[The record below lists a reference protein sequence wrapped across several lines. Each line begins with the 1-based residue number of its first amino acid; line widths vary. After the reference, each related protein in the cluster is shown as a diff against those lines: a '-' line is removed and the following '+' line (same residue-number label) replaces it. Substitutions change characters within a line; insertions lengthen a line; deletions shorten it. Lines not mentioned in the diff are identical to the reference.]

1 MRIRKEL
8 FADERD
14 DDLAIVGKPVR
25 RQDIEG
31 HVTGRTT
38 FFDDRL
44 VPGLLHIRCVRSI
57 HDHARIR
64 AIDTREAERV
74 PGVRRILRWADL
86 PKKAHNILTI
96 FNFGIDDE
104 PALADGKVRYRGEPI
119 VAIVAESLRAADE
132 AVAKVRVDYDPLPAV
147 FDVEEA
153 LKPDAPLVNEY
164 IGRNWFRYWG
174 DYDCQQIRFGDVE
187 AAFRQAD
194 VIVEGRYQMSPIE
207 HAPLETQGC
216 IVVPGEDGRFT
227 VYTCTQGLHFSL
239 DNTAAQLRL
248 DTNRLHFI
256 GGTVGGGFGGKV
268 DTVVEPLAVLAAMLT
283 GRPVRYVFTRAEEMQ
298 VSSPRG
304 AERVY
309 ITDGV
314 TRDGRILARKIVH
327 YHDAGAYSRLSTYG
341 TIKSAAHHPG
351 PYWIPNVWVDS
362 FCVFTNRT
370 PSSAMRGFGVTG
382 GDFALES
389 QMDAVARAIGM
400 DPLELRIKN
409 AYRDGDMKAHRKL
422 TEGAALIECIQVA
435 AELARWPLSE
445 EARSA
450 SSRIGGGG
458 DRGRVPPT
466 PPARTRLS
474 DRREGERRRET
485 SRIGA
490 AERPSARATTPPPSW
505 LRSEAR
511 AVEARAVE
519 DGARRAAE
527 GGEGRRREEQEPP
540 EPPRPASGHG
550 ALRFSSVFGSR
561 RR

>member
-14 DDLAIVGKPVR
+14 DDLRLVGRPVR

-31 HVTGRTT
+31 HVTGRST
-38 FFDDRL
+38 FFADHP
-44 VPGLLHIRCVRSI
+44 VSGLLHLRCVRSTE
-57 HDHARIR
+57 HHARIR
-64 AIDTREAERV
+64 SIDTTAAERV
-74 PGVRRILRWADL
+74 PGVRRILRFADL

-104 PALADGKVRYRGEPI
+104 PALADGKVRYLGEPI
-119 VAIVAESLRAADE
+119 VAVLAENPRAAAE

-153 LKPDAPLVNEY
+153 LKPGAPLVNEY

-187 AAFRQAD
+187 AALRSAD
-194 VIVEGRYQMSPIE
+194 LVVSGRYQMSPIE
-207 HAPLETQGC
+207 HAPLETNGC
-216 IVVPGEDGRFT
+216 IVVPAEDGRFT
-227 VYTCTQGLHFSL
+227 VYTCTQGLFFSL
-239 DNTAAQLRL
+239 DNTAALL
-248 DTNRLHFI
+248 KIESNRLHFI

-283 GRPVRYVFTRAEEMQ
+283 GRPVRYVFSRAEEMQ

-304 AERVY
+304 AERIY
-309 ITDGV
+309 IEDGV
-314 TRDGRILARKIVH
+314 MRDGRIVARKITH

-351 PYWIPNVWVDS
+351 PYYIPNVWVDS
-362 FCVFTNRT
+362 WCVFTNRT

-389 QMDAVARAIGM
+389 HMDVVARAIGM
-400 DPLELRIKN
+400 DPMEFRIVN

-422 TEGAALIECIQVA
+422 TQGAALIECVQVA
-435 AELARWPLSE
+435 AELAGWPLSE
-445 EARSA
+445 EARRA
-450 SSRIGGGG
+450 SSRVGGGG
-458 DRGRVPPT
+458 ERARIPPT
-466 PPARTRLS
+466 PASRTRAPAAAGRGEPVRAGAGEA
-474 DRREGERRRET
+474 RRGM
-485 SRIGA
+485 
-490 AERPSARATTPPPSW
+490 TPPPSW
-505 LRSEAR
+505 TGGQPATP
-511 AVEARAVE
+511 AA
-519 DGARRAAE
+519 AAE
-527 GGEGRRREEQEPP
+527 PGRREPP
-540 EPPRPASGHG
+540 PREPERREPPGEPPRPGSGHG
-550 ALRFSSVFGSR
+550 AIRFSSVFGSR

>member
-14 DDLAIVGKPVR
+14 DDLRLVGQPVR

-31 HVTGRTT
+31 HVTGRTA
-38 FFDDRL
+38 FFDDHS
-44 VPGLLHIRCVRSI
+44 VAGLLHLRCVRSTQ
-57 HDHARIR
+57 HHARIR
-64 AIDTREAERV
+64 SIDTSAAERT

-96 FNFGIDDE
+96 FDFGIDDE
-104 PALADGKVRYRGEPI
+104 PALADGKVRYKGEPI
-119 VAIVAESLRAADE
+119 VAILAESRRAADE
-132 AVAKVRVDYDPLPAV
+132 AVAKVRVDYEPLPAV

-153 LKPDAPLVNEY
+153 LKPGAPLVNEY

-187 AAFRQAD
+187 AALRSAD
-194 VIVEGRYQMSPIE
+194 LVVSGRYQMSPIE

-216 IVVPGEDGRFT
+216 IVVPAEDGRFT
-227 VYTCTQGLHFSL
+227 VYTCTQGLFFSL
-239 DNTAAQLRL
+239 DNTAAQLKIES
-248 DTNRLHFI
+248 NRLHFV

-283 GRPVRYVFTRAEEMQ
+283 GRPVRYVFSRAEEMQ

-304 AERVY
+304 AERIY
-309 ITDGV
+309 IEDGV
-314 TRDGRILARKIVH
+314 MRDGRIVARKITH

-351 PYWIPNVWVDS
+351 PYTIPNVWVDS
-362 FCVFTNRT
+362 WCVFTNRT

-389 QMDAVARAIGM
+389 HMDVVARAIGM
-400 DPLELRIKN
+400 DPMELRIKN

-422 TEGAALIECIQVA
+422 TQGAALVECVQVA

-445 EARSA
+445 EARRD
-450 SSRIGGGG
+450 SSRVGGGG
-458 DRGRVPPT
+458 ERARIPPT
-466 PPARTRLS
+466 PTARTRAPGSTGTGARVEPARLGTGFAAS
-474 DRREGERRRET
+474 EPRRGTTPLPGWTGGAGFPSSRPEPPRREAERRE
-485 SRIGA
+485 
-490 AERPSARATTPPPSW
+490 P
-505 LRSEAR
+505 
-511 AVEARAVE
+511 
-519 DGARRAAE
+519 
-527 GGEGRRREEQEPP
+527 PP
-540 EPPRPASGHG
+540 EPPRPSTGGHG
-550 ALRFSSVFGSR
+550 AIRFSSVFGSR